1 MVNLIALKDKI
12 LIKYIS
18 CNEIPAT
25 FIKCTM
31 FLFKYKYSETL
42 FAFPRVK
49 FVLPKI
55 TPLLKS
61 SQLPKTSLE
70 CYIKRRNS
78 HDQES
83 YKSWGM
89 VTKHYT
95 SFEKKIISK
104 KLTSFVLY
112 NGYISDQQ
120 FVRLLNYTVK
130 KS

>member
-1 MVNLIALKDKI
+1 MITKTVGIVLPFLNSVWCSQKFMVSFMVNLIALKDKI

-95 SFEKKIISK
+95 SFEK
-104 KLTSFVLY
+104 
-112 NGYISDQQ
+112 
-120 FVRLLNYTVK
+120 
-130 KS
+130 

>member
-1 MVNLIALKDKI
+1 MITKTVGIMLPLLNSVWCSQKFMVSFMVNLIALKDKI

-95 SFEKKIISK
+95 SFEK
-104 KLTSFVLY
+104 
-112 NGYISDQQ
+112 
-120 FVRLLNYTVK
+120 
-130 KS
+130 